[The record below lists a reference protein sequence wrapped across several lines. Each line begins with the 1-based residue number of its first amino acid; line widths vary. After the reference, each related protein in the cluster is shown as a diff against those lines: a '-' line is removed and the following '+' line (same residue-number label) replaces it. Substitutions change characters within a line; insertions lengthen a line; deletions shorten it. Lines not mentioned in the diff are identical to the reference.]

1 MVQVNGLV
9 AAEPM
14 SVSMDL
20 DEPVFDVVLGI
31 DLLTTDAFVLQLYHG
46 RSWSE
51 FSDEDRTM
59 LKLKVQL

>member
-1 MVQVNGLV
+1 
-9 AAEPM
+9 M